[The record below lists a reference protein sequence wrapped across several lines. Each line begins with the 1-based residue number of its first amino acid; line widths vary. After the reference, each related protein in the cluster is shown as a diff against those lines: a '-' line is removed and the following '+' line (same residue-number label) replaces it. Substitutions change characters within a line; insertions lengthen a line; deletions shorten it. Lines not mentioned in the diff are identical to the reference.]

1 MASETTGKNRVVV
14 VGGGIAG
21 ALAAKSL
28 QSDADVV
35 LIDPKEYFEIT
46 WASMRAKVEPSVSE
60 RMVVKHKDYFTN
72 GRLAMSSAVGV
83 TETHVLTADGESIP
97 YDYLVIATGHNDNVP
112 KTRSER
118 IEQYQADYNK
128 IESADSILII
138 GGGPSGVELAG
149 ELAVDFP
156 GKKVTLVH
164 SRLRLLDFV
173 GAKASK
179 KALDWLTS
187 RKVEVI
193 LDQLVDL
200 KSHSDGDK
208 TFKTS
213 TGETI
218 VADIHFFCVGKPL
231 SSSWIK
237 DSVLNEAVDAR
248 GRVMVDEHLRVKG
261 RKNVFAIGDIT
272 DIPEMK
278 QGYLAQK
285 HALLAAKNVK
295 LLMDGGKESK
305 LASYKTGSDIAIISL
320 GRKEAVAQF
329 PFTTIVGCI
338 PGLIKS
344 KDLFIGKTRKTMGV

>member
-1 MASETTGKNRVVV
+1 MALETGKKRVVV
-14 VGGGIAG
+14 VGGGLAG

-28 QSDADVV
+28 QSHADVV

-46 WASMRAKVEPSVSE
+46 WAGMRAKVEPSIAD
-60 RMVVKHKDYFTN
+60 RMVMKHTDYFTN
-72 GRLAMSSAVGV
+72 GRLVMSSAVGV
-83 TETHVLTADGESIP
+83 TETDVLTADGDSIP
-97 YDYLVIATGHNDNVP
+97 YDYLVIATGHNDSFP
-112 KTRSER
+112 KTKAER
-118 IEQYQADYNK
+118 VEQYQAEYNK

-164 SRLRLLDFV
+164 SKERLLDFV
-173 GAKASK
+173 GPKASK

-193 LDQLVDL
+193 LGQSVDL
-200 KSHSDGDK
+200 KSHTDGDK
-208 TFKTS
+208 TFKTL

-218 VADIHFFCVGKPL
+218 VADIHFFCVGRPL
-231 SSSWIK
+231 GTSWIK
-237 DSVLNEAVDAR
+237 DSAFEDALDAQ

-261 RKNVFAIGDIT
+261 HKNVFAIGDIT

-278 QGYLAQK
+278 QGYLAQN
-285 HALLAAKNVK
+285 HAVLAAKNVK
-295 LLMDGGKESK
+295 LLIDGGKESK
-305 LASYKTGSDIAIISL
+305 LRKYKAGSDMAIISL
-320 GRKEAVAQF
+320 GRREALAQF
-329 PFTTIVGCI
+329 PFATLIGCF

>member
-1 MASETTGKNRVVV
+1 MASETGKKRVVV

-46 WASMRAKVEPSVSE
+46 WASMRAKVEPQITLQMGALPCLRLLVS
-60 RMVVKHKDYFTN
+60 R
-72 GRLAMSSAVGV
+72 R
-83 TETHVLTADGESIP
+83 HVLTADGESIL
-97 YDYLVIATGHNDNVP
+97 YDYLVIATGHHDNFP
-112 KTRSER
+112 KTKVRGWNN
-118 IEQYQADYNK
+118 IKQ

-193 LDQLVDL
+193 LGQLVDL

-218 VADIHFFCVGKPL
+218 VADIHFFCVGRPL

-237 DSVLNEAVDAR
+237 DSVLNEALDAR

-261 RKNVFAIGDIT
+261 HKNVFAIGDIT

>member
-1 MASETTGKNRVVV
+1 MALETGKKRIVV
-14 VGGGIAG
+14 VGGGIGG

-46 WASMRAKVEPSVSE
+46 WAGMRAKVEPSVAE
-60 RMVVKHKDYFTN
+60 RMVMKHRDYFTN
-72 GRLAMSSAVGV
+72 GRLVMSSAVGA
-83 TETHVLTADGESIP
+83 TEMEILTADGESIP
-97 YDYLVIATGHNDNVP
+97 YDYLVIATGHNDSFP
-112 KTRSER
+112 KTKSER
-118 IEQYQADYNK
+118 IEQYQAEYNK

-164 SRLRLLDFV
+164 SRQRLLDFV
-173 GAKASK
+173 GPKASK
-179 KALDWLTS
+179 KALNWLIS

-193 LDQLVDL
+193 LGQSVDL

-218 VADIHFFCVGKPL
+218 LADIHFLCVGRPL
-231 SSSWIK
+231 ASSWMK
-237 DSVLNEAVDAR
+237 DSVFEEALDAQ
-248 GRVMVDEHLRVKG
+248 GRVMVDKHLRVKG
-261 RKNVFAIGDIT
+261 HKNVFAIGDIT

-278 QGYLAQK
+278 QGYLAQE
-285 HALLAAKNVK
+285 HALLTAKNIK

-305 LASYKTGSDIAIISL
+305 LRSYKAGSDMAIISL
-320 GRKEAVAQF
+320 GRREALAQF
-329 PFTTIVGCI
+329 PFATLIGCF

>member
-1 MASETTGKNRVVV
+1 MASETGKKRVV
-14 VGGGIAG
+14 VGGGGLAG

-28 QSDADVV
+28 QSAADVV
-35 LIDPKEYFEIT
+35 LVDPKEYFEIT
-46 WASMRAKVEPSVSE
+46 WAGMRAKIEPSVAN
-60 RMVVKHKDYFTN
+60 RMVMKHKDYLTN

-83 TETHVLTADGESIP
+83 TDTEVLTADGESIP
-97 YDYLVIATGHNDNVP
+97 YDYLVIATGHNDSFP
-112 KTRSER
+112 KTKSER
-118 IEQYQADYNK
+118 VEQYQAEYNK

-156 GKKVTLVH
+156 SKKVTLVH
-164 SRLRLLDFV
+164 SKQRLLDFV
-173 GAKASK
+173 GPKASK

-193 LDQLVDL
+193 LGQSVDL
-200 KSHSDGDK
+200 KSHSNGDK

-218 VADIHFFCVGKPL
+218 VADIHFFCVGRPL
-231 SSSWIK
+231 GTSWIK
-237 DSVLNEAVDAR
+237 DSVFEEALDAE

-261 RKNVFAIGDIT
+261 HKNVFAI
-272 DIPEMK
+272 EMK
-278 QGYLAQK
+278 QGYLAQN
-285 HALLAAKNVK
+285 HAVLVAKNVM

-305 LASYKTGSDIAIISL
+305 LRRYKAASDMAIISL
-320 GRKEAVAQF
+320 GRREALAQF
-329 PFTTIVGCI
+329 PFATLIGCF